1 MYGGGQG
8 ELVPMKGNTTILDAY
23 RNRTFGSYT
32 LLRHYTRGERSNGI
46 KTLHSTLKWCGE
58 HYCVGTDHNY
68 NIITAIKKIPNTD
81 MTLNTKYITHSPYST
96 IGICW
101 RSHTHTTHHT
111 SSKLT
116 AQTSQDTHSTR
127 SNTQR
132 NDYNKPI
139 CKELVVGAGV
149 LPCFGVHERSWSV
162 DDRM

>member
-1 MYGGGQG
+1 MGEGQG

-68 NIITAIKKIPNTD
+68 NIIATIKKIPNTD
-81 MTLNTKYITHSPYST
+81 MTLNTKYITHSSYST
-96 IGICW
+96 ISIWW
-101 RSHTHTTHHT
+101 RSIPTRHATLAPNWLLILHKTHTVP
-111 SSKLT
+111 
-116 AQTSQDTHSTR
+116 AQTHNVMTITSQFVKSYSLLR
-127 SNTQR
+127 WR
-132 NDYNKPI
+132 PP
-139 CKELVVGAGV
+139 L
-149 LPCFGVHERSWSV
+149 LGVHGRSWSV